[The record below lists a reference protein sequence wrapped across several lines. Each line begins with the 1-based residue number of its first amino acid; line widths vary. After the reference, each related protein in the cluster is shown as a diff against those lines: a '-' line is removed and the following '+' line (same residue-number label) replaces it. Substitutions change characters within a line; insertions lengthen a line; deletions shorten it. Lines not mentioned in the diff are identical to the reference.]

1 MSSTPLNY
9 QHIKEHF
16 ILLLSE
22 APNFKQQSKTLQME
36 IVEKTI
42 DEVLEKLGLYISE
55 STKAELHEQ
64 LLNEVVWGLHSL
76 QHLQDDPHIEE
87 IMINTSSQ
95 VFIKKRFTDHLLL
108 TDIHFT
114 DEELNSIIERLL
126 EGTGRRVDRS
136 SPLLDVRIADGS
148 RVNIVMPPLSPAG
161 PMITIRKFPK
171 ETYLPEDLQRF
182 GMFDEK
188 VKSFLE
194 TVMKAKANVLISGG
208 TATGKTTLLS
218 ACLNWLSGGD
228 KGERVVIIEETAE
241 LHVPD
246 HLLNTVRLETRPVN
260 SQGSGEYTIRDLV
273 KNALRMRPDR
283 IIVGEARG
291 GEAFDLLQA
300 MNTGHQGS
308 LTTIHAN
315 SPAMA
320 IDRLQALVL
329 IAGFQELPLQVIQKW
344 IADSID
350 LIVQIK
356 RDSKMNRVISE
367 IATIDRTTGKVTE
380 LFTHTTKGY
389 KTNNTAIAALL
400 NRLKK

>member
-22 APNFKQQSKTLQME
+22 VPNFTQQSKTLQME

-76 QHLQDDPHIEE
+76 QHLQDNPDIEE

-136 SPLLDVRIADGS
+136 SPLLDVRITDGS

-246 HLLNTVRLETRPVN
+246 HVLNTVRLETRPVN

-367 IATIDRTTGKVTE
+367 IATIDRTTGKITE

-389 KTNNTAIAALL
+389 KTNSTAVATLL